1 MKKGMARRDI
11 IAVATMA
18 VVGLVALVG
27 ALPLNSSADL
37 QAQAGSSSSGS
48 ITPVASKIRYQG
60 QLKDDAGNPLDG
72 IYDMEFQLW
81 TADTGGNEVGDV
93 VTIPGVCVTNG
104 LFSVVLPV
112 EASQFDGKA
121 LWVEVKIDGY
131 TYGPRQEILSVPY
144 ALHSLSPP
152 LQVHKFDLSATP
164 PHDIDIYTNGD
175 TYLDASW
182 IVDMPFFCVDGMCSI
197 WLWLDKGEMGAVQF
211 PGVLGPVWYHQDP
224 SDGHYFVGP
233 GQIYIA
239 GFGLPGGDG
248 INGGPGGG
256 SIFIDGYITDYAD
269 NIDHMFVILS
279 DDGAEHSPDQW
290 TADLEI
296 EYSSPPDPLPGD
308 LTDLVPPAVF
318 YFCPCAGSAR

>member
-27 ALPLNSSADL
+27 ALPLNSSAGL

-112 EASQFDGKA
+112 EASEFDGKA
-121 LWVEVKIDGY
+121 LWVGVTIDGD
-131 TYGPRQEILSVPY
+131 TYGPRQEILPVSY

-152 LQVHKFDLSATP
+152 LQSHKFDLSATP

-175 TYLDASW
+175 TYLEAEW
-182 IVDMPFFCVDGMCSI
+182 IVDMPLFCVDGMCSI
-197 WLWLDKGEMGAVQF
+197 LLWLDKGDMGAINF
-211 PGVLGPVWYHQDP
+211 PGLVGPVWYHQDP

-233 GQIYIA
+233 GQVAVA
-239 GFGLPGGDG
+239 GFILPGGAG
-248 INGGPGGG
+248 INGGLGGG
-256 SIFIDGYITDYAD
+256 SIFIYGYITGYAD
-269 NIDHMFVILS
+269 NIDHIFVTLC
-279 DDGAEHSPDQW
+279 DDGAEYSPDQW
-290 TADLEI
+290 TADLYI

-318 YFCPCAGSAR
+318 YFCPCAGSAQ